1 MNSVS
6 DVLTAVKIVMD
17 LSKEVDEWLSRFKS
31 VKYLIEI
38 ELRSVPGD
46 AEDVR
51 TFVGRMLEEMG
62 CGEEGDCVFMGA
74 RLRAA
79 AFVYSAKLAEE
90 AAHLLGE
97 EELPDEDPDAA
108 DVLLVVGVQRA
119 KPGAVYELIGRI
131 AEKAESI
138 GVVPVVQ
145 ISVFGNRKALKKL
158 QRRLGDVKSKLLNDR
173 LVLYPTVRQW
183 LDRDLY
189 RRLFGGLLAELLRCP
204 ETFCGLIS
212 EVAGRDGTAGGT
224 VAASTAT
231 AEKRR
236 E

>member
-1 MNSVS
+1 VNSVS

-79 AFVYSAKLAEE
+79 AFVYSTRLAEE

-97 EELPDEDPDAA
+97 EELPDAA

-119 KPGAVYELIGRI
+119 KPGTVYELVEI
-131 AEKAESI
+131 
-138 GVVPVVQ
+138 
-145 ISVFGNRKALKKL
+145 
-158 QRRLGDVKSKLLNDR
+158 SKLPGKEGDS
-173 LVLYPTVRQW
+173 
-183 LDRDLY
+183 
-189 RRLFGGLLAELLRCP
+189 GGLVFSIMCINGACGIYAVGIVVGGFPKDSPTHMAIQSAGYALRYY
-204 ETFCGLIS
+204 GMRAY
-212 EVAGRDGTAGGT
+212 VG
-224 VAASTAT
+224 
-231 AEKRR
+231 
-236 E
+236 